1 MRFQIETEQ
10 KTNIIQRQFLQ
21 NVTSF
26 MGGTSSFFVC
36 ILSIL
41 EQKLS
46 FSLHI
51 NLKKKKGEI
60 LDRN

>member
-10 KTNIIQRQFLQ
+10 KTHIIQRQFLQ

-51 NLKKKKGEI
+51 NLKKEKS
-60 LDRN
+60 